1 MNTDTVHIGV
11 DMAEDSF
18 DAALP
23 SGILHMKNTPVGFR
37 ALLRAMRKLE
47 RDVCVYV
54 ESTGGCE
61 RQMCDYLLRHGIAVA
76 KVNPKRVR
84 DFAHG
89 LGKLAKTDPIDA
101 AIIGEYGRQVNPRRL
116 APEPGYQRS
125 LAALVRRRDQITD
138 MITAEANRI
147 SRCDDPWVKKS
158 IESSCRHLKKLQK
171 CAEKAIHALVTKH
184 ADLMQRQKCLTQVE
198 GVGETTACA
207 ALAFVPELGTLTR
220 NEAAALVGVAP
231 YNRDSGKF
239 RGKRMIFGG
248 RRDARRHLYMAS
260 LSASRRNHVL
270 APFYQRLVKAGKPKK
285 LALTAVMRKLVV
297 YMNHLLRKLNDQ
309 TASLSACSPVATT

>member
-23 SGILHMKNTPVGFR
+23 SGILHLDNIPAGFR
-37 ALLRAMRKLE
+37 TLLHALRKTG

-54 ESTGGCE
+54 EATGGCE
-61 RQMCDYLLRHGIAVA
+61 RQMCDYLLTHGIAVA

-101 AIIGEYGRQVNPRRL
+101 AIIGEYGRQAKPRRL
-116 APEPGYQRS
+116 VPEPVYQRS
-125 LAALVRRRDQITD
+125 LSALVRRRDQITD
-138 MITAEANRI
+138 LITIESNRLG
-147 SRCDDPWVKKS
+147 RCHDSWVNKS
-158 IESSCRHLKKLQK
+158 IASSCRHLKKLQK
-171 CAEKAIHALVTKH
+171 CAEKAIRALVAEH
-184 ADLMQRQKCLTQVE
+184 ADLVQRQNCLTEVE
-198 GVGETTACA
+198 GVGETTASA
-207 ALAFVPELGTLTR
+207 VLAFTPELGTLSR

-239 RGKRMIFGG
+239 KGNRMIAGG
-248 RRDARRHLYMAS
+248 RRDARRHIYMAA
-260 LSASRRNHVL
+260 LSASKHNHIL

-297 YMNHLLRKLNDQ
+297 YLNHLLRKLNDQ
-309 TASLSACSPVATT
+309 TAPQSACSPVTTA